1 MKNLIL
7 IDNCQEIEPVF
18 PETNNLIKVVINKA
32 LAYMGIDNRCEVSVT
47 LTDDEQIHKLNREHR
62 NVDKSTDVLSFPQY
76 EADELDYFE
85 EDEEIVLGD
94 IVISLE
100 HARRQAQEYG
110 HSYVRELAFLCVHS
124 VLHLLGYDHIEKA
137 DEEVMLGLQ
146 KEILDDIG
154 ITRG

>member
-7 IDNCQEIEPVF
+7 IENCQEIEPVF

-32 LAYMGIDNRCEVSVT
+32 LSYMGIENKCEVSVT
-47 LTDDEQIHKLNREHR
+47 LTDDEQIRKLNREHR

-85 EDEEIVLGD
+85 SNEEIVLGD

-100 HARRQAQEYG
+100 HARKQAKEYG
-110 HSYVRELAFLCVHS
+110 HSYVREIAFLCVHS
-124 VLHLLGYDHIEKA
+124 VLHLLGYDHIDKA

>member
-1 MKNLIL
+1 
-7 IDNCQEIEPVF
+7 
-18 PETNNLIKVVINKA
+18 
-32 LAYMGIDNRCEVSVT
+32 MGIENKCEVSVT

-85 EDEEIVLGD
+85 SNEKIVLGD

-100 HARRQAQEYG
+100 HARKQAKEYG
-110 HSYVRELAFLCVHS
+110 HSYVREIAFLCVHS
-124 VLHLLGYDHIEKA
+124 VLHLLGYDHIDKA

>member
-7 IDNCQEIEPVF
+7 IENCQDIEPVF
-18 PETNNLIKVVINKA
+18 SETNNLIKVVINKA
-32 LAYMGIDNRCEVSVT
+32 LSYMGIENKCEVSVT

-85 EDEEIVLGD
+85 ADEEIVLGD

-100 HARRQAQEYG
+100 HVRKQAKEYG
-110 HSYVRELAFLCVHS
+110 HSYVREIAFLCVHS
-124 VLHLLGYDHIEKA
+124 VLHLLGYDHIDKA

>member
-7 IDNCQEIEPVF
+7 IENCQEIEPVF
-18 PETNNLIKVVINKA
+18 QETHNLIKVVITKA
-32 LAYMGIDNRCEVSVT
+32 LEYMGVENMCEVSVT

-76 EADELDYFE
+76 EADELDCFTPD
-85 EDEEIVLGD
+85 EDIVLGD

-100 HARRQAQEYG
+100 HARKQAEEYG

-124 VLHLLGYDHIEKA
+124 VLHLLGYDHIEKS

-146 KEILDDIG
+146 KEILNEIG
-154 ITRG
+154 ITRK